1 MRSKYL
7 RRALIVVVTVVTL
20 ALALLGGVHLPF
32 VRARVLE
39 WARARVARDFGIVVD
54 ARSLD
59 YNLLGVSIE
68 LHDLNLS
75 APGDRPFLQA
85 DGLRLELGRRL
96 FAGLVEIRQLELAH
110 PRIVLLRH
118 RDGRTNLPTTANSPS
133 SEPTPLHLGIVT
145 LRQLSLDFE
154 DEAAGHKGA
163 VGPIDLMLD
172 TRGKGAQPG
181 TFGPSPISLR
191 IAGLGEPGAPQ
202 AVTGTFGGRL
212 GFDGEHVALR
222 DVHIE
227 TPEARLTLNG
237 SIDAIAEI
245 VRVEAQGRLETD
257 LGQVRRF
264 IGKQGESLGGAA
276 SADVTISGPVAD
288 PTVNVI
294 VSGRDLRYRS
304 ISSANAQAEA
314 AYDQGRIEV
323 KRLDITSDV
332 AKLAATG
339 NLQLTATDRA
349 AANTLHAHFE
359 RVDIDR
365 VLDSA
370 GIERPVKVGSEA
382 GGDIDVVLND
392 SDPFGDHWWRK
403 LTASGSVR
411 LAPTAAG
418 ASVEGQLKIDVNG
431 DRWNIEHQL
440 RSNTGPT
447 TIAGVVSGQASDSP
461 AETFNSTLA
470 GRSEIRIDSLQAV
483 APILQHAGIE
493 LPAAIKEL
501 DGTVNAVVDPR
512 GTFTAPRVLATIGG
526 RGIRIPDFP
535 EGLLDAIVTI
545 DGKAANAESL
555 QARVGTTSI
564 TASGTYSWTGQID
577 GRFDLTAD
585 DLQSL
590 ARLAPAGDVPVSGS
604 ARVVG
609 TLNGTVQ
616 APRARAEVSARD
628 LAAYDVAIGALSAQV
643 DLLNDKVDVDAA
655 APSLSAHLEGS
666 VGTTE
671 PYRFKAQAALDASSI
686 ASLVPASMREQIAA
700 AGTVTAT
707 VTGEGTL
714 QRPLESSGEIAL
726 RALDGRVSGIAIALD
741 GPATVAVDPNALT
754 ATAVGL
760 RLGDRTHVQLSGALG
775 VNGVREGVNVH
786 AEGPLSDLLAMASPA
801 MPDLPIEA
809 QNSNIDLDLHVGGTL
824 LAPQPSGTLALRAGS
839 LRYGDQPP
847 LTDIAIDARIE
858 QTRIAIQSIAASW
871 LGATVRGDGTLP
883 LRMIV
888 PVRLKPDTTPVT
900 PASGIAAWGS
910 NWLDS
915 LPAEPRSATVTAR
928 IAGVT
933 TDALAAFVDPA
944 SLKQVS
950 GSIDATVS
958 AQADGFTLDRVRG
971 SLVFDNASLVIAD
984 MPLKQSV
991 PTQIRL
997 DQGHAQIEE
1006 FRWSA
1011 ENNELR
1017 VTGGADVLTPD
1028 RQLDLALNGDVD
1040 LRILGAFASGIAS
1053 GGVAHSALTVKG
1065 PMAAPVILG
1074 NLNVA
1079 GGELRLDSPGFAASD
1094 IEGAITIPA
1103 DRDATIALKG
1113 TVNGGPATIQGNVSL
1128 ANLTA
1133 LTGRVTVT
1141 TRNVTLDY
1149 PEGLQTESNADLTL
1163 VLAPASSTLSGRIT
1177 VLSGLYRE
1185 PLVVS
1190 RTLLSNLS
1198 AQAGLTSADESS
1210 FLNTLAL
1217 DVAVTTAEQIRVD
1230 NNYGRLNISANLQ
1243 IGGTAGQPGALG
1255 RIEAEPDGEIYLAGN
1270 TYRIESLVV
1279 DLTNP
1284 RTIAP
1289 EVSFLADTRIGS
1301 TVIDVSLQCAATGAC
1316 ENEVRSQDPMVTNS
1330 QAEAMLFGISTDS
1343 DAADAG
1349 AQMAR
1354 LLSGELLGMVGQTF
1368 RLDTFRL
1375 EQAGGRSD
1383 LFDDPTLIAGDINP
1397 ASRLTIGKRLGEHV
1411 ELAYSQNLAQNGF
1424 TTTTSY
1430 FGPGGISAR
1439 ALLLDDQSRSYEFRH
1454 QPQFGRQPRKRQAPV
1469 TGARVAAI
1477 RFNGN
1482 LGFPENELRRQLH
1495 LTDGDHFA
1503 FAEWQSDRQR
1513 LIAFFQSH
1521 GFFEAH
1527 VRARRLL
1534 ASGEAVDSVAS
1545 DTAIESITL
1554 EYTIER
1560 GRTTRLEISGFS
1572 IPDRVRQQIIAR
1584 WSSAIFDGFLERDA
1598 SLLVRQYLYT
1608 ENRLQASVSAKIE
1621 RIAADDSKTLRVA
1634 IDPGRPTTPR
1644 LIFEGNALISTA
1656 TLTTFVER
1664 SGPLAAWLDPPSF
1677 ALAIARLYQSEGLL
1691 SAEVSLQPPQ
1701 VQADDSVL
1709 RVVIREGETWTLGRI
1724 AVDGASMLNDAAS
1737 REAFGPANDRYSPK
1751 AVADGVA
1758 NIEQRLRD
1766 AGFLN
1771 AHVTAENS
1779 LDPTAHR
1786 VNIHVVADPGPRTV
1800 LASISVEG
1808 SADDRA
1814 AVARNV
1820 KFPIDTPLSAS
1831 DLSAARKSLYQ
1842 SGSYRSVDIDLV
1854 PVEPV
1859 VGDALQGVPA
1869 PQGAPPTQSAQTTGD
1884 RRVVARIRV
1893 QDRPRYTFRYGL
1905 AVNDDVTG
1913 TDERRRGIG
1922 FAADLENR
1930 NVLDSAAT
1938 LGLSARLRRDQ
1949 EVGRVYL
1956 GVPRSFGLPLQST
1969 LFLSRSRQNIG
1980 SDADKTVADV
1990 TDISAQQT
1998 YRLRKLA
2005 TISYGYGLGRN
2016 RTTIQGSD
2024 FDLTV
2029 RVARLNGNAVIERR
2043 NDPFDPSRGWFSSVN
2058 FELSR
2063 PGLGSD
2069 LSFVKS
2075 FIQQFQFIPI
2085 GHGIVVASAARV
2097 GLARTYRGETLIP
2110 SERFFAGGATSV
2122 RGYADDALG
2131 GRSVLGDAE
2140 GGAAS
2145 LITNGEVRFPI
2156 YRWLRGV
2163 GFVDLGNVYPS
2174 VSDMFHT
2181 GVQVGIGGG
2190 FRLNTPVGL
2199 LRLDLGKPANPRPL
2213 DSTWTVHFGL
2223 GHAF

>member
-1 MRSKYL
+1 MRSKFL
-7 RRALIVVVTVVTL
+7 RRALIVVVTVVTF

-39 WARARVARDFGIVVD
+39 WTRARVARDFGVVVD
-54 ARSLD
+54 AKRLD
-59 YNLLGVSIE
+59 YDLLGVSLE

-85 DGLRLELGRRL
+85 DGLRLELDRRL
-96 FAGLVEIRQLELAH
+96 FTGLVEVRQLELEH
-110 PRIVLLRH
+110 PRIVVLRH
-118 RDGRTNLPTTANSPS
+118 RDGRTNLPTTPGSSPS
-133 SEPTPLHLGIVT
+133 QPTPLHLGIVA

-163 VGPIDLMLD
+163 VGPIDLTLD
-172 TRGKGAQPG
+172 TSGKGDQPG
-181 TFGPSPISLR
+181 TFGPSPVSLV
-191 IAGLGEPGAPQ
+191 IAGLGDANATQ
-202 AVTGTFGGRL
+202 AITGTLGGRL
-212 GFDGEHVALR
+212 GFDGEHVAMR
-222 DVHIE
+222 DVRIE

-245 VRVEAQGRLETD
+245 VRVEAQGRVEAD
-257 LGQVRRF
+257 LARAGRLIGQ
-264 IGKQGESLGGAA
+264 QGESLGGAA
-276 SADVTISGPVAD
+276 SADVTISGPVAN

-294 VSGRDLRYRS
+294 VTGRELRYRS
-304 ISSANAQAEA
+304 LPSASAQAEA
-314 AYDQGRIEV
+314 AYAKGRIEV
-323 KRLDITSDV
+323 KRLDVTSDV
-332 AKLAATG
+332 VRLAATG
-339 NLQLTATDRA
+339 KLQLTATGTA
-349 AANTLHAHFE
+349 GANTLHAQFDH
-359 RVDIDR
+359 VDIDR
-365 VLDSA
+365 VLDVASVQ
-370 GIERPVKVGSEA
+370 RPVKIGSEA

-392 SDPFGDHWWRK
+392 SDPFGDNWWRT

-411 LAPTAAG
+411 LTPTAVAG
-418 ASVEGQLKIDVNG
+418 VGVEGQLKIDVKG
-431 DRWNIEHQL
+431 DRWTVEHQL

-447 TIAGVVSGQASDSP
+447 TIAGVVSGWATDR
-461 AETFNSTLA
+461 ATEAFDSTLA
-470 GRSEIRIDSLQAV
+470 GRSEIRIDSLQAL
-483 APILQHAGIE
+483 APILHEAGIE

-501 DGTVNAVVDPR
+501 DGTVDAVVDPR

-526 RGIRIPDFP
+526 RGVRIPDLP
-535 EGLLDAIVTI
+535 AGQLDATVAI
-545 DGKAANAESL
+545 DRKAAKAESL
-555 QARVGTTSI
+555 QASVGTTSL

-577 GRFDLTAD
+577 GQFDLTAD

-590 ARLAPAGDVPVSGS
+590 ARLAPTGDVPVSGS

-616 APRARAEVSARD
+616 SPRARAEVSARD
-628 LAAYDVAIGALSAQV
+628 LEAYDVAIGGLTAQANLV
-643 DLLNDKVDVDAA
+643 SDKVDVDTT
-655 APSLSAHLEGS
+655 APSLKAHLQGS
-666 VGTTE
+666 LATTE
-671 PYRFKAQAALDASSI
+671 PYRFQVQAVLDASSI

-700 AGTVTAT
+700 EGTVTAT
-707 VTGEGTL
+707 VKGEGTL

-726 RALDGRVSGIAIALD
+726 RALDGRVSGIAVAL
-741 GPATVAVDPNALT
+741 GAPATVSVEPNALT

-775 VNGVREGVNVH
+775 VNSGREGVNVH

-801 MPDLPIEA
+801 MPDLSIEA

-824 LAPQPSGTLALRAGS
+824 LAPQPSGTFALRAGS
-839 LRYGDQPP
+839 LRYADQPP
-847 LTDIAIDARIE
+847 LTDVAVDARIE
-858 QTRIAIQSIAASW
+858 QTRIAIQSIAANW
-871 LGATVRGDGTLP
+871 LGATVRGDGELP

-888 PVRLKPDTTPVT
+888 PVRLK

-915 LPAEPRSATVTAR
+915 LPAEPGSATVTAR
-928 IAGVT
+928 ITGVT
-933 TDALAAFVDPA
+933 TDAVAAFVDP
-944 SLKQVS
+944 STLKQVS
-950 GSIDATVS
+950 GSVDATVS
-958 AQADGFTLDRVRG
+958 AQADGFTFDRVHG
-971 SLVFDNASLVIAD
+971 SLVLDNASLTVAD
-984 MPLKQSV
+984 VPLKQSV
-991 PTQIRL
+991 PTRIRL
-997 DQGHAQIEE
+997 DQGHAQIDE

-1011 ENNELR
+1011 ESNELR
-1017 VTGGADVLTPD
+1017 VTGGADIFTPN
-1028 RQLDLALNGDVD
+1028 RRLDLAVNGDVD
-1040 LRILGAFASGIAS
+1040 LRILGAFATGIAS

-1065 PMAAPVILG
+1065 PLAGPVVLG
-1074 NLNVA
+1074 DLSVA

-1094 IEGAITIPA
+1094 IEGTITIPA
-1103 DRDATIALKG
+1103 NRDATIALKG
-1113 TVNGGPATIQGNVSL
+1113 TVNGGPATIQGTVSL
-1128 ANLTA
+1128 ADPA
-1133 LTGRVTVT
+1133 APTGRVTVT
-1141 TRNVTLDY
+1141 ARNVTLDY

-1163 VLAPASSTLSGRIT
+1163 VLAPARSRLSGRVT

-1185 PLVVS
+1185 PLVLS
-1190 RTLLSNLS
+1190 RALLSNLS
-1198 AQAGLTSADESS
+1198 AQAGLTSPGDSS

-1217 DVAVTTAEQIRVD
+1217 DVAVTTAEQLRVD

-1243 IGGTAGQPGALG
+1243 LSGTASQPGALG
-1255 RIEAEPDGEIYLAGN
+1255 RIEADPDGEIYLAGN

-1284 RTIAP
+1284 RMIAP
-1289 EVSFLADTRIGS
+1289 EVTFLADTRIGS
-1301 TVIDVSLQCAATGAC
+1301 TVIDLSLQCSATGSC

-1330 QAEAMLFGISTDS
+1330 QAEAMLFGISADS

-1354 LLSGELLGMVGQTF
+1354 LLSGELLGIVGQTF
-1368 RLDTFRL
+1368 RVDTLRL

-1383 LFDDPTLIAGDINP
+1383 LFDDPTLVAGDINP

-1430 FGPGGISAR
+1430 FGPAGISVR

-1454 QPQFGRQPRKRQAPV
+1454 QPQFGGRARKRPAPV
-1469 TGARVAAI
+1469 AGARVASI
-1477 RFNGN
+1477 RFSGN
-1482 LGFPENELRRQLH
+1482 LGFQENELRRQLR
-1495 LTDGDHFA
+1495 LTDGDRFVFA
-1503 FAEWQSDRQR
+1503 AWQSDRGR
-1513 LIAFFQSH
+1513 LIAFYKSH

-1534 ASGEAVDSVAS
+1534 ATGEAVDAVAS

-1554 EYTIER
+1554 EYAIER
-1560 GRTTRLEISGFS
+1560 GRATRLEISGFA

-1598 SLLVRQYLYT
+1598 SLLVRQYLYA
-1608 ENRLQASVSAKIE
+1608 ENRLQASVSARIE

-1644 LIFEGNALISTA
+1644 LIFEGNAVISTA

-1664 SGPLAAWLDPPSF
+1664 SGPLAAWLDPGGF
-1677 ALAIARLYQSEGLL
+1677 ALALARLYQSEGLL
-1691 SAEVSLQPPQ
+1691 SAEVTLQPPQ
-1701 VQADDSVL
+1701 VQADNSVL
-1709 RVVIREGETWTLGRI
+1709 RVVIREGEVWTLGRI
-1724 AVDGASMLNDAAS
+1724 AVDGASMLGDAAS
-1737 REAFGPANDRYSPK
+1737 IEAFGPADGRYSPK
-1751 AVADGVA
+1751 TLADGVA

-1771 AHVTAENS
+1771 AHVSAENS
-1779 LDPTAHR
+1779 LEPTAHR
-1786 VNIHVVADPGPRTV
+1786 VNIRVVAEPGPRTV

-1814 AVARNV
+1814 AVARSV

-1842 SGSYRSVDIDLV
+1842 SGAYRSVDIDLV
-1854 PVEPV
+1854 PV
-1859 VGDALQGVPA
+1859 DN
-1869 PQGAPPTQSAQTTGD
+1869 TIDQTTAGD

-1893 QDRPRYTFRYGL
+1893 EDRPRYTFRYGL

-1913 TDERRRGIG
+1913 PDERSRNIG
-1922 FAADLENR
+1922 LAADLENR
-1930 NVLDSAAT
+1930 NVLGSGAT

-1949 EVGRVYL
+1949 EVGRIYL

-1969 LFLSRSRQNIG
+1969 LFLSRSRQTIG
-1980 SDADKTVADV
+1980 SGDQDKVVADE

-2005 TISYGYGLGRN
+2005 TVSYGYGLGRI
-2016 RTTIQGSD
+2016 RTTLPGLFQGSTIEA
-2024 FDLTV
+2024 TV
-2029 RVARLNGNAVIERR
+2029 RVSRLTGNAVIERR

-2069 LSFVKS
+2069 LSFLKS
-2075 FIQQFQFIPI
+2075 FIQQFQFVSI

-2097 GLARTYRGETLIP
+2097 GLARTYREETLIP

-2174 VSDMFHT
+2174 VSDIFHT

-2199 LRLDLGKPANPRPL
+2199 LRLDLGRPANPRPL

>member
-1 MRSKYL
+1 M
-7 RRALIVVVTVVTL
+7 TVVTL

-39 WARARVARDFGIVVD
+39 WARARVVRDFGIVVD
-54 ARSLD
+54 AKTLD
-59 YNLLGVSIE
+59 YNLLGVSLE

-85 DGLRLELGRRL
+85 DGLHLELDRRL
-96 FAGLVEIRQLELAH
+96 FTGLVEVRQLELVH
-110 PRIVLLRH
+110 PRIVILRH
-118 RDGRTNLPTTANSPS
+118 RDGRTNLPTTPGSPS
-133 SEPTPLHLGIVT
+133 SQPTPLHLGIVA

-163 VGPIDLMLD
+163 VGPINLTLD
-172 TRGKGAQPG
+172 TSGKGAQPG
-181 TFGPSPISLR
+181 TFGPSPINLV
-191 IAGLGEPGAPQ
+191 IAGFGEPNATQ

-212 GFDGEHVALR
+212 GFDGEHVAMR
-222 DVHIE
+222 DVRIE
-227 TPEARLTLNG
+227 TAEARLTLNG

-245 VRVEAQGRLETD
+245 VRIEAQGRLETD
-257 LGQVRRF
+257 LAQAGRL

-276 SADVTISGPVAD
+276 SADVTINGPVAD
-288 PTVNVI
+288 PTVHVI

-304 ISSANAQAEA
+304 VPSASAQAEA
-314 AYDQGRIEV
+314 AYAKGRIEV
-323 KRLDITSDV
+323 KRLDVMSDV
-332 AKLAATG
+332 ARLAATG
-339 NLQLTATDRA
+339 DLQLTSTDTA
-349 AANTLHAHFE
+349 GANTVHAQFE
-359 RVDIDR
+359 NVDIDR

-370 GIERPVKVGSEA
+370 GVQRPLKVGSEA

-392 SDPFGDHWWRK
+392 SDPFGENWWRR
-403 LTASGSVR
+403 LTAKGSVR
-411 LAPTAAG
+411 LAPKGAG
-418 ASVEGQLKIDVNG
+418 IGIEGQLKIDVKG

-447 TIAGVVSGQASDSP
+447 TIAGVVSGEATDSA
-461 AETFNSTLA
+461 AEAFNSTLA
-470 GRSEIRIDSLQAV
+470 GRSEIRIDSLQDV
-483 APILQHAGIE
+483 APLLQQAGIE

-501 DGTVNAVVDPR
+501 DGTVDAVVDPR
-512 GTFTAPRVLATIGG
+512 GTFTGPRVHATIGG
-526 RGIRIPDFP
+526 RNVRLPDFP
-535 EGLLDAIVTI
+535 EGQLDATVAI
-545 DGKAANAESL
+545 DRTAAKAESL

-577 GRFDLTAD
+577 GQFDLTAD

-590 ARLAPAGDVPVSGS
+590 ARLAPTADVPVSGS

-609 TLNGTVQ
+609 TLKGTVQ
-616 APRARAEVSARD
+616 APRASAEVSARD
-628 LAAYDVAIGALSAQV
+628 LAAYEVAIGRLTAQV
-643 DLLNDKVDVDAA
+643 SLVNDKVDVDAT
-655 APSLSAHLEGS
+655 APSLNAHLQGS
-666 VGTTE
+666 LATTE
-671 PYRFKAQAALDASSI
+671 PYRFQAQAALDASSI
-686 ASLVPASMREQIAA
+686 ASLVPASMRDQIAA
-700 AGTVTAT
+700 AGIVTAT
-707 VTGEGTL
+707 VKGEGTL

-726 RALDGRVSGIAIALD
+726 RALDGTVSGIAVALEA
-741 GPATVAVDPNALT
+741 PATVSVEPDALT
-754 ATAVGL
+754 ATAVGV

-775 VNGVREGVNVH
+775 VTGGREGLNVH
-786 AEGPLSDLLAMASPA
+786 AEGPLSDLIAMASPA
-801 MPDLPIEA
+801 MPDLSIEA
-809 QNSNIDLDLHVGGTL
+809 QDANIGLDLHVGGTL
-824 LAPQPSGTLALRAGS
+824 LVPQPSGTLGLRAAS
-839 LRYGDQPP
+839 LRYADQPP
-847 LTDIAIDARIE
+847 LTDVAVDARIE
-858 QTRIAIQSIAASW
+858 QTRIAIQSIAAGW

-883 LRMIV
+883 LRMII
-888 PVRLKPDTTPVT
+888 PVRLKPDTTPIVPVRPKPDVTPVT

-910 NWLDS
+910 KWLDS
-915 LPAEPRSATVTAR
+915 LPVEPRSATVTAR
-928 IAGVT
+928 ITGVT

-944 SLKQVS
+944 TLKQVS
-950 GSIDATVS
+950 GSVNATVS
-958 AQADGFTLDRVRG
+958 AVADGFTLDRVRG
-971 SLVFDNASLVIAD
+971 SLVLDDASLVIAD
-984 MPLKQSV
+984 VPLKQSV
-991 PTQIRL
+991 PTRIRL
-997 DQGHAQIEE
+997 DQGHAQIDE

-1011 ENNELR
+1011 DSNELR
-1017 VTGGADVLTPD
+1017 VTGGADLFTPD
-1028 RQLDLALNGDVD
+1028 RQLDLAVNGDID
-1040 LRILGAFASGIAS
+1040 LRILGAFATGIAS
-1053 GGVAHSALTVKG
+1053 GGVARSALTVKG
-1065 PMAAPVILG
+1065 PMADPVVLG
-1074 NLNVA
+1074 NLSVA

-1094 IEGAITIPA
+1094 IEGTITIPA

-1113 TVNGGPATIQGNVSL
+1113 TVNGGPATIQGTVSL

-1133 LTGRVTVT
+1133 PTGRVTVT
-1141 TRNVTLDY
+1141 ARNVTLDY

-1163 VLAPASSTLSGRIT
+1163 MLAPASSTLSGRIA
-1177 VLSGLYRE
+1177 VLNGLYRE

-1198 AQAGLTSADESS
+1198 AEAGLSSPGESS

-1243 IGGTAGQPGALG
+1243 IGGTASQPGALG

-1289 EVSFLADTRIGS
+1289 EVSFLADTRVGNTSIE
-1301 TVIDVSLQCAATGAC
+1301 ISLQCSASGTC
-1316 ENEVRSQDPMVTNS
+1316 EHTISSPDESS
-1330 QAEAMLFGISTDS
+1330 EKAEALLFGISTDS
-1343 DAADAG
+1343 TAADAG
-1349 AQMAR
+1349 AQLGR
-1354 LLSGELLGMVGQTF
+1354 LLSGELLGMVGQAF

-1383 LFDDPTLIAGDINP
+1383 LFDDPTLVAGDINP

-1430 FGPGGISAR
+1430 FGPGGISVR

-1454 QPQFGRQPRKRQAPV
+1454 QPQFGGRARKRPAPV
-1469 TGARVAAI
+1469 AGARVASI
-1477 RFNGN
+1477 RFSGN
-1482 LGFPENELRRQLH
+1482 LGFPENELRGQLH
-1495 LTDGDHFA
+1495 LTDGDRFA
-1503 FAEWQSDRQR
+1503 FAAWQSDRER
-1513 LIAFFQSH
+1513 LIAFYQSH

-1534 ASGEAVDSVAS
+1534 ATGEAVDSVAT

-1554 EYTIER
+1554 EYAIER
-1560 GRTTRLEISGFS
+1560 GRATRLDISGFA
-1572 IPDRVRQQIIAR
+1572 IPDHVRQQIIAR

-1598 SLLVRQYLYT
+1598 SLLVRQYLYA

-1621 RIAADDSKTLRVA
+1621 HIAADDSKTLRVV

-1644 LIFEGNALISTA
+1644 LIFEGNAVISTA
-1656 TLTTFVER
+1656 TLTTLAQR
-1664 SGPLAAWLDPPSF
+1664 SGQLSAWLDPPSF

-1691 SAEVSLQPPQ
+1691 SAEVTLQPPQ
-1701 VQADDSVL
+1701 VQADDSLL
-1709 RVVIREGETWTLGRI
+1709 RVVIREGEVWTLGRI
-1724 AVDGASMLNDAAS
+1724 AVDGAGMLGDAAS
-1737 REAFGPANDRYSPK
+1737 RDAFGPADGRYSPK
-1751 AVADGVA
+1751 TVADGVA

-1766 AGFLN
+1766 EGFLN
-1771 AHVTAENS
+1771 AHVSAENL

-1800 LASISVEG
+1800 LASIAIEG

-1814 AVARNV
+1814 AVARSV
-1820 KFPIDTPLSAS
+1820 KLPVDSPLSAS

-1854 PVEPV
+1854 PVEP
-1859 VGDALQGVPA
+1859 AT
-1869 PQGAPPTQSAQTTGD
+1869 TQTSQTTTGD

-1893 QDRPRYTFRYGL
+1893 ENRPRYTFRYGL

-1913 TDERRRGIG
+1913 PDERSRNIG
-1922 FAADLENR
+1922 LAADLENR
-1930 NVLDSAAT
+1930 NVLGSGAT

-1949 EVGRVYL
+1949 EVGRIYL

-1969 LFLSRSRQNIG
+1969 LFLSRSRQTIG
-1980 SDADKTVADV
+1980 SGDQDKVVADE

-2005 TISYGYGLGRN
+2005 TVSYGYGLGRI
-2016 RTTIQGSD
+2016 RTTLPGLFQGSTIEA
-2024 FDLTV
+2024 TV
-2029 RVARLNGNAVIERR
+2029 RVSRLTGNAVIERR
-2043 NDPFDPSRGWFSSVN
+2043 NDPFDPSRGWFSSAN

-2075 FIQQFQFIPI
+2075 FIQQFQFVPI
-2085 GHGIVVASAARV
+2085 GHGVVIASAARV

-2181 GVQVGIGGG
+2181 GMQVGIGGG

-2199 LRLDLGKPANPRPL
+2199 LRLDLGKPANPRTL

>member
-1 MRSKYL
+1 MRSKFL

-54 ARSLD
+54 AKRLD
-59 YNLLGVSIE
+59 YNLLGVSLE

-85 DGLRLELGRRL
+85 DGLRLELDRRL
-96 FAGLVEIRQLELAH
+96 FAGLVEIRELELVH
-110 PRIVLLRH
+110 PRILLLRH
-118 RDGRTNLPTTANSPS
+118 RDGRTNLPATPS
-133 SEPTPLHLGIVT
+133 SSSSQPTPLHLGIVALT
-145 LRQLSLDFE
+145 QLSLDFE
-154 DEAAGHKGA
+154 DEAAGHKGT
-163 VGPIDLMLD
+163 VGPIDLTLD
-172 TRGKGAQPG
+172 TRGDSAQPG
-181 TFGPSPISLR
+181 TFGPSPISLV
-191 IAGLGEPGAPQ
+191 IAGLGDPNAMQ
-202 AVTGTFGGRL
+202 AITGTFGGRL
-212 GFDGEHVALR
+212 GFDGEHVAMR
-222 DVHIE
+222 DVRIE
-227 TPEARLTLNG
+227 TPEAGFTLNG

-257 LGQVRRF
+257 LAQAARL

-276 SADVTISGPVAD
+276 SADVTINGPVAD
-288 PTVNVI
+288 PTVHVI

-304 ISSANAQAEA
+304 VPSASARAEA
-314 AYDQGRIEV
+314 AYAKGRIEV
-323 KRLDITSDV
+323 TRLDVTSEV
-332 AKLAATG
+332 AKLAVTG
-339 NLQLTATDRA
+339 NLQLTPTDTVGA
-349 AANTLHAHFE
+349 STVHAQFE
-359 RVDIDR
+359 NIDIDR

-370 GIERPVKVGSEA
+370 GVQRPLKVGSA
-382 GGDIDVVLND
+382 ADGNIDVVLND
-392 SDPFGDHWWRK
+392 SDPFGENWWRK
-403 LTASGSVR
+403 LTARGSVR
-411 LAPTAAG
+411 LAPTGAG
-418 ASVEGQLKIDVNG
+418 IGVEGQLKIDVKG
-431 DRWNIEHQL
+431 ELWNIEHQL

-447 TIAGVVSGQASDSP
+447 TIAGVVSGEATDSG
-461 AETFNSTLA
+461 AEAFNSTLA
-470 GRSEIRIDSLQAV
+470 GRSEIRIDSLQAL
-483 APILQHAGIE
+483 APILQQAGIE

-512 GTFTAPRVLATIGG
+512 GTFTAPHVLATIGG
-526 RGIRIPDFP
+526 RGVRIPDFP
-535 EGLLDAIVTI
+535 EGKLDAIVAI
-545 DGKAANAESL
+545 DRKAAKAESL

-564 TASGTYSWTGQID
+564 TASGTYSWTGHID
-577 GRFDLTAD
+577 GQFDLTAD

-590 ARLAPAGDVPVSGS
+590 ARLASTGDVPVSGS

-616 APRARAEVSARD
+616 SPRARAEISARD
-628 LAAYDVAIGALSAQV
+628 LATYDFGIGGLTAQV
-643 DLLNDKVDVDAA
+643 NLLNDKVDVDAI
-655 APSLSAHLEGS
+655 APSLNAHLQGS
-666 VGTTE
+666 LATTE
-671 PYRFKAQAALDASSI
+671 PYRFQAQAALDASSI
-686 ASLVPASMREQIAA
+686 ASLVPASMRDQIAP

-707 VTGEGTL
+707 LKGEGTL

-726 RALDGRVSGIAIALD
+726 RALDGRVSGIAVALEA
-741 GPATVAVDPNALT
+741 PATVAVEPNALT

-760 RLGDRTHVQLSGALG
+760 RLSDRTHVQLSGALG
-775 VNGVREGVNVH
+775 VTGGREGLNVH

-801 MPDLPIEA
+801 MPDLSIESQDA
-809 QNSNIDLDLHVGGTL
+809 NIGLDLHVGGTL
-824 LAPQPSGTLALRAGS
+824 LAPQPSGTLALRAAS
-839 LRYGDQPP
+839 LRYADQPP
-847 LTDIAIDARIE
+847 LTDVAVDARIE

-888 PVRLKPDTTPVT
+888 PVRLKPDITAVT
-900 PASGIAAWGS
+900 PANGIAAWGS

-928 IAGVT
+928 ITGVT
-933 TDALAAFVDPA
+933 TDALAPFVDPA
-944 SLKQVS
+944 TLKQVS
-950 GSIDATVS
+950 GSVDATVS
-958 AQADGFTLDRVRG
+958 AVADGFTLDRVRG
-971 SLVFDNASLVIAD
+971 SLVLDDASLVIAD
-984 MPLKQSV
+984 VPLKQSV
-991 PTQIRL
+991 PTRIRL
-997 DQGHAQIEE
+997 DQGHAQIDE

-1011 ENNELR
+1011 DSNELR
-1017 VTGGADVLTPD
+1017 VTGGADIFTPD
-1028 RQLDLALNGDVD
+1028 RQLDLAVNGDVD

-1053 GGVAHSALTVKG
+1053 GGVAHSALTVRG
-1065 PMAAPVILG
+1065 PMAAPIVLG
-1074 NLNVA
+1074 NLIVA

-1094 IEGAITIPA
+1094 IEGTVTIPA

-1113 TVNGGPATIQGNVSL
+1113 TVNGGPATIQGTVSL

-1133 LTGRVTVT
+1133 PTGRVTVT
-1141 TRNVTLDY
+1141 ARNVTLDY

-1198 AQAGLTSADESS
+1198 AQAGLTSTGESS

-1243 IGGTAGQPGALG
+1243 IGGTAAQPGALG
-1255 RIEAEPDGEIYLAGN
+1255 RIEAEPDGEIYVAGN

-1289 EVSFLADTRIGS
+1289 EVSFLADTRV
-1301 TVIDVSLQCAATGAC
+1301 TDVPIEISLQCSASGTC
-1316 ENEVRSQDPMVTNS
+1316 EHNISSPVESS
-1330 QAEAMLFGISTDS
+1330 EKAEALLFGISTDS

-1354 LLSGELLGMVGQTF
+1354 LLSGELLGIVGQTF
-1368 RLDTFRL
+1368 RVDRLRL

-1383 LFDDPTLIAGDINP
+1383 LFDDPTLVAGDINP

-1430 FGPGGISAR
+1430 FGPGGISVR

-1454 QPQFGRQPRKRQAPV
+1454 QPQFGGRARQRPGPV
-1469 TGARVAAI
+1469 AGVRVASI
-1477 RFNGN
+1477 RFSGN
-1482 LGFPENELRRQLH
+1482 PGFPENELRRQLH
-1495 LTDGDHFA
+1495 LTDGDRFA
-1503 FAEWQSDRQR
+1503 FAAWQSDRER
-1513 LIAFFQSH
+1513 LIAFYQSR

-1534 ASGEAVDSVAS
+1534 ATGEAVDSVAS
-1545 DTAIESITL
+1545 DTAIEPITL
-1554 EYTIER
+1554 EYAIER
-1560 GRTTRLEISGFS
+1560 GRATRLEISGFS
-1572 IPDRVRQQIIAR
+1572 IPDRVRQQIVAR

-1598 SLLVRQYLYT
+1598 SLLVRQYLY
-1608 ENRLQASVSAKIE
+1608 EERRLQASVTAKIE
-1621 RIAADDSKTLRVA
+1621 HIAADDSKTLRVT

-1644 LIFEGNALISTA
+1644 LIFEGNAVINTA
-1656 TLTTFVER
+1656 TLTAFAER

-1691 SAEVSLQPPQ
+1691 SAEVTLQPPQ

-1709 RVVIREGETWTLGRI
+1709 RVMIREGEVWTLGRI
-1724 AVDGASMLNDAAS
+1724 AVDGPSMLGDAAS
-1737 REAFGPANDRYSPK
+1737 REAFGPAEGRYSPK
-1751 AVADGVA
+1751 IVADGVA

-1771 AHVTAENS
+1771 AHVSAENS
-1779 LDPTAHR
+1779 LEPSARR
-1786 VNIHVVADPGPRTV
+1786 VNVHVIADPGPRTV
-1800 LASISVEG
+1800 LASVSVEG
-1808 SADDRA
+1808 SADDHA
-1814 AVARNV
+1814 AVTRSV
-1820 KFPIDTPLSAS
+1820 KLPVDTPLSAS
-1831 DLSAARKSLYQ
+1831 DLSAARKRLYQ
-1842 SGSYRSVDIDLV
+1842 SGAYRNVDIDLV
-1854 PVEPV
+1854 PVDNNV
-1859 VGDALQGVPA
+1859 D
-1869 PQGAPPTQSAQTTGD
+1869 QTTIAD

-1893 QDRPRYTFRYGL
+1893 EDRPRYTFRYGL

-1913 TDERRRGIG
+1913 PDERSRSVGL
-1922 FAADLENR
+1922 AADLENR
-1930 NVLDSAAT
+1930 NVLDSGAT

-2075 FIQQFQFIPI
+2075 FIQQFQFVPI
-2085 GHGIVVASAARV
+2085 GHGVVIASAARV

-2163 GFVDLGNVYPS
+2163 GFADLGNVYPS